1 MPPLDIASW
10 HFSPTPPSSPF
21 PHPTP
26 PLHKKGDDHGHRS
39 PRAKGDGRQVPPEP
53 LGRAGANSRY
63 WPHLPSGLVVCD
75 AAPLPRR
82 LRPQAPPPGAAG
94 GGERPQHARPAPRHA
109 RVAGDR
115 RGLRL
120 RVWRRRHHHP
130 CDQSQQHA
138 ARGLEPR
145 PRAPAPPPV
154 RAAPAAR
161 GRHGAA
167 CHDRKSS
174 SSSSTHPPTHPPTLP
189 SPLPPTHA
197 PAPASDT
204 STRCSAT
211 TPSAG
216 S

>member
-1 MPPLDIASW
+1 MAI
-10 HFSPTPPSSPF
+10 
-21 PHPTP
+21 
-26 PLHKKGDDHGHRS
+26 
-39 PRAKGDGRQVPPEP
+39 
-53 LGRAGANSRY
+53 
-63 WPHLPSGLVVCD
+63 
-75 AAPLPRR
+75 
-82 LRPQAPPPGAAG
+82 
-94 GGERPQHARPAPRHA
+94 
-109 RVAGDR
+109 DR
-115 RGLRL
+115 RGQKEMDVKSLQSLWGALVPILVIGLIYLVAWWFVTRH
-120 RVWRRRHHHP
+120 RFRDVYDPKRRRLELLEEESDRNTHARHP
-130 CDQSQQHA
+130 A
-138 ARGLEPR
+138 TRGWPGTDEDFDSECGGGGTTIPATKASNTPPVALSL
-145 PRAPAPPPV
+145 APVPPPPPPV